1 MLHICWY
8 FFKYLPNLKTQ
19 GKKVKFWEFTKK
31 LWSKMAKFIERRNRV
46 WFYRNVWPKLLKNKL
61 KRCMK
66 MILRFEFS
74 KKTSVQISGCCKH
87 CWECQVLHM
96 PIAQGMYI
104 KILKMKIAPVN
115 IMFRVPLSF
124 ILLGLWTRR
133 KCYYSNCSILLPR
146 RPFYKPCSFN
156 KQWKCTHNTK
166 SSVKFR
172 CRSKWKAAKH
182 NLHHPLQ

>member
-1 MLHICWY
+1 
-8 FFKYLPNLKTQ
+8 
-19 GKKVKFWEFTKK
+19 
-31 LWSKMAKFIERRNRV
+31 MAKFIERRYRV

-133 KCYYSNCSILLPR
+133 KCYSNCVAYFFLAVLFISHAPSTNSENVHTTPSHQSNSGVEASERLPSTTSTIH
-146 RPFYKPCSFN
+146 YNNNQS
-156 KQWKCTHNTK
+156 
-166 SSVKFR
+166 
-172 CRSKWKAAKH
+172 
-182 NLHHPLQ
+182 